1 MRIDLSPERST
12 ALKFFAHEG
21 GITTLGFSNA
31 EYDYEDP
38 EGVHFENLK
47 AAERPTS
54 YFKTGAMG
62 PHVGKR
68 PVEKK
73 GEKDAKEE

>member
-1 MRIDLSPERST
+1 MRIDLPPERST
-12 ALKFFAHEG
+12 ALRFIAHDA

-38 EGVHFENLK
+38 EGLHFENLK
-47 AAERPTS
+47 SAKRPTS

-68 PVEKK
+68 PVEKESSLE
-73 GEKDAKEE
+73 G

>member
-1 MRIDLSPERST
+1 MRIDLPPERST
-12 ALKFFAHEG
+12 ALRFIAHDA

-54 YFKTGAMG
+54 YFKTGALG

-68 PVEKK
+68 PVEKE
-73 GEKDAKEE
+73 GEKGAKEE